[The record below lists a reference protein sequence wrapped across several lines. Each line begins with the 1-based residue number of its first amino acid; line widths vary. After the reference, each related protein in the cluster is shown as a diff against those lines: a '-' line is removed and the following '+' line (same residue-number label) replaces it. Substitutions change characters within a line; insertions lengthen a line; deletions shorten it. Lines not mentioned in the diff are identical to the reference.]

1 MTVAD
6 NTSRNQYTATSGQT
20 VFAYTFEIVDKG
32 DIVVLK
38 NGTTLSEGTNYTVSN
53 VGNDSGGN
61 VTLTVGATTGD
72 ILTLYRD
79 MPYAR
84 TQNYTNSGD
93 FLASEVNS
101 DFDNLWLAG
110 EQTNRSFS
118 QSIRKPITDSDSISM
133 ELPAAASRTNSFLTF
148 DSTGAVS
155 TSPLSS
161 ALSPSIIVRQQFTG
175 NGSTAVFTLSAD
187 PGSPAGVV
195 IYIDGVYQ
203 EEGTYSVSGSTV
215 TFTEAPPTNASIE
228 VVSYKTTAV
237 GTTDAN
243 SVTYLPAGT
252 GAVQT
257 TVQTKLRESV
267 SVKDFG
273 AVGDGVT
280 DDTAAI
286 QAALDSLSEGQTLIF
301 SDSTYKIESAI
312 IIPFVDDITINLNGA
327 TIEIDGGYS
336 AFGSTQ
342 TVVTTISITDLDIV
356 RNRFFFQCDS
366 AGDAANFSSGDLI
379 QIRTTTAWY
388 QDDRGSA
395 FKGELHEVDKVDG
408 RTVYVKGTTQDTYD
422 TATETITVVKF
433 NSANGF
439 TLKNGIIYNNRSSS
453 GAGGIN
459 IKCMKHG
466 QIENIFSNNSL
477 NGIFFDLCFNMYIN
491 NCRVEK
497 ANASGTG
504 YGMQATD
511 CAAVEFN
518 SNYFYGCRRGIDIS
532 GEFPSHNCVV
542 RNNICDG
549 GGFDDTGSAF
559 SDQSGFGSHSPAVGT
574 VFENNIVRGCRDGF
588 LSRGFNEIYQNNVM
602 YAGPGSG
609 SGSRYFIASTF
620 GSNIVV
626 DGNKFISNEFEGI
639 TSSGSDVTSRL
650 EAFVFK
656 YLRDE
661 MGQVTITNNIAD
673 RVEQSFIRLENQET
687 SGDAFDQFDVSN
699 NVIRFFGGSSSEGGS
714 NQVFLIENNDT
725 PTTFEFEKSRFL
737 NNLVGKI
744 EAGSGYKIANSGIT
758 FNTDHSGGSCL
769 IDNLPLSFATD
780 VPAISAVSGTVSSTS
795 LSLYA
800 DILPGRTHIYG
811 NIEVTTS
818 TAQVQITNMPGF
830 NFGEIIRTPTPSAIE
845 EVWAVYTGNF
855 GNIRKL
861 FFTDDITTSLSA
873 LTDGAHEMHLDLT
886 YKNNLLGFF

>member
-20 VFAYTFEIVDKG
+20 VFAYTFEIVDKD

-133 ELPAAASRTNSFLTF
+133 ELPAAATRTDSFLTF

-175 NGSTAVFTLSAD
+175 NGSTTVFTLSAD

-286 QAALDSLSEGQTLIF
+286 QAALDLLQAQTIGKVFFPKGTYAHTGLTIAVSAYLDNFIIEGENPKSTILKNTSTGSGLTIGGTLGSEPVYGEIKSIQILGSSSSNHGIQVSEAGRILFEDVWSISNGGSGFHYTNAWSPTFIRCRADDNDEYGIYLKGGTNHDINGAYFEGGAYSANTLDGIYIEAATDDDTISGELINVGFSNNIRNGIWCKTPALRVIGCFFEFNNNSGLKIGDSADARSLTGATVINSFFDALNSGGTNYEAILIEEANGVSIDGCNFKNVTSAIDIDSASKNITIGSLCINRKSGTVTNIADVNGTLIVDNTEPLVIRTEIVQLGNASVNKYQVESGTSGF
-301 SDSTYKIESAI
+301 RFDIEG
-312 IIPFVDDITINLNGA
+312 NGA
-327 TIEIDGGYS
+327 TASSTLFRLLKDGSVLAGMRNDGRLILDGAISTSGTPSTIQNKIEVY
-336 AFGSTQ
+336 
-342 TVVTTISITDLDIV
+342 
-356 RNRFFFQCDS
+356 
-366 AGDAANFSSGDLI
+366 DASGVSLGWIPIYANF
-379 QIRTTTAWY
+379 
-388 QDDRGSA
+388 
-395 FKGELHEVDKVDG
+395 
-408 RTVYVKGTTQDTYD
+408 
-422 TATETITVVKF
+422 
-433 NSANGF
+433 
-439 TLKNGIIYNNRSSS
+439 
-453 GAGGIN
+453 
-459 IKCMKHG
+459 
-466 QIENIFSNNSL
+466 
-477 NGIFFDLCFNMYIN
+477 
-491 NCRVEK
+491 
-497 ANASGTG
+497 
-504 YGMQATD
+504 
-511 CAAVEFN
+511 
-518 SNYFYGCRRGIDIS
+518 
-532 GEFPSHNCVV
+532 
-542 RNNICDG
+542 
-549 GGFDDTGSAF
+549 
-559 SDQSGFGSHSPAVGT
+559 
-574 VFENNIVRGCRDGF
+574 
-588 LSRGFNEIYQNNVM
+588 
-602 YAGPGSG
+602 
-609 SGSRYFIASTF
+609 
-620 GSNIVV
+620 
-626 DGNKFISNEFEGI
+626 
-639 TSSGSDVTSRL
+639 
-650 EAFVFK
+650 
-656 YLRDE
+656 
-661 MGQVTITNNIAD
+661 
-673 RVEQSFIRLENQET
+673 
-687 SGDAFDQFDVSN
+687 
-699 NVIRFFGGSSSEGGS
+699 
-714 NQVFLIENNDT
+714 
-725 PTTFEFEKSRFL
+725 
-737 NNLVGKI
+737 
-744 EAGSGYKIANSGIT
+744 
-758 FNTDHSGGSCL
+758 
-769 IDNLPLSFATD
+769 
-780 VPAISAVSGTVSSTS
+780 
-795 LSLYA
+795 
-800 DILPGRTHIYG
+800 
-811 NIEVTTS
+811 
-818 TAQVQITNMPGF
+818 
-830 NFGEIIRTPTPSAIE
+830 
-845 EVWAVYTGNF
+845 
-855 GNIRKL
+855 
-861 FFTDDITTSLSA
+861 
-873 LTDGAHEMHLDLT
+873 
-886 YKNNLLGFF
+886 